1 MEKITRKVTA
11 TVIHYSEAVLENGM
25 PAFKECPSE
34 LVADAVDATQALA
47 YLRKKYGT
55 DRSFLVTGLETST
68 KKYEMDLALFVKT
81 ATPVMEVNAVPDA
94 EPEAEQTTPAA
105 PTSSLLPR
113 LSRRLSLL
121 HLPPNPLW
129 PLLFPQAKLKFDR
142 HAQQSERKGKTS
154 DSYCRCCA
162 DSCGSCRNRYLT
174 DDRDAVGRRHLR
186 SSNHP
191 ALYRG
196 LPCRYGCKRNLL
208 QVRALHKGKQETGE
222 ERIFNAGHEEGIRK
236 VPERIP

>member
-1 MEKITRKVTA
+1 VTVRRDGQAAASKSGVANYPFFAGLSCDAAYFLKFLPAERSLHMEKITRKVTA

-34 LVADAVDATQALA
+34 LVADAVDSTQALA

-105 PTSSLLPR
+105 PTSEAP
-113 LSRRLSLL
+113 
-121 HLPPNPLW
+121 
-129 PLLFPQAKLKFDR
+129 A
-142 HAQQSERKGKTS
+142 A
-154 DSYCRCCA
+154 
-162 DSCGSCRNRYLT
+162 
-174 DDRDAVGRRHLR
+174 AVEVAA
-186 SSNHP
+186 P
-191 ALYRG
+191 A
-196 LPCRYGCKRNLL
+196 P
-208 QVRALHKGKQETGE
+208 VQEAAPAPVAAEFTPAPVAPVEPAAPATEPAVAVAVPAGE
-222 ERIFNAGHEEGIRK
+222 VEI
-236 VPERIP
+236 

>member
-81 ATPVMEVNAVPDA
+81 ATPVMEVVIDTKCACWLCYFCSVCVGRGLLFGVDDICRR
-94 EPEAEQTTPAA
+94 PAA
-105 PTSSLLPR
+105 
-113 LSRRLSLL
+113 
-121 HLPPNPLW
+121 
-129 PLLFPQAKLKFDR
+129 A
-142 HAQQSERKGKTS
+142 
-154 DSYCRCCA
+154 
-162 DSCGSCRNRYLT
+162 
-174 DDRDAVGRRHLR
+174 
-186 SSNHP
+186 
-191 ALYRG
+191 
-196 LPCRYGCKRNLL
+196 
-208 QVRALHKGKQETGE
+208 VRAHC
-222 ERIFNAGHEEGIRK
+222 
-236 VPERIP
+236 

>member
-34 LVADAVDATQALA
+34 LVADAVDSAQALA

-94 EPEAEQTTPAA
+94 EPEAEQTAPAAAVEVAASAPVQEATPAPVAAEFTPAPVAPVAPVEPAA
-105 PTSSLLPR
+105 PATEP
-113 LSRRLSLL
+113 
-121 HLPPNPLW
+121 
-129 PLLFPQAKLKFDR
+129 
-142 HAQQSERKGKTS
+142 
-154 DSYCRCCA
+154 
-162 DSCGSCRNRYLT
+162 
-174 DDRDAVGRRHLR
+174 AVAVAV
-186 SSNHP
+186 P
-191 ALYRG
+191 A
-196 LPCRYGCKRNLL
+196 
-208 QVRALHKGKQETGE
+208 GE
-222 ERIFNAGHEEGIRK
+222 VEI
-236 VPERIP
+236 

>member
-34 LVADAVDATQALA
+34 LVADAVDSTQALA

-105 PTSSLLPR
+105 PTSEAP
-113 LSRRLSLL
+113 
-121 HLPPNPLW
+121 
-129 PLLFPQAKLKFDR
+129 A
-142 HAQQSERKGKTS
+142 A
-154 DSYCRCCA
+154 
-162 DSCGSCRNRYLT
+162 
-174 DDRDAVGRRHLR
+174 AVEEAA
-186 SSNHP
+186 P
-191 ALYRG
+191 A
-196 LPCRYGCKRNLL
+196 P
-208 QVRALHKGKQETGE
+208 VAAEFTPAPVAPVEPAAPATEPAVAVAVPAGE
-222 ERIFNAGHEEGIRK
+222 VEI
-236 VPERIP
+236 

>member
-34 LVADAVDATQALA
+34 LVADAVDSAQALA

-94 EPEAEQTTPAA
+94 EPEAEQTTPATLTSEA
-105 PTSSLLPR
+105 P
-113 LSRRLSLL
+113 
-121 HLPPNPLW
+121 
-129 PLLFPQAKLKFDR
+129 A
-142 HAQQSERKGKTS
+142 A
-154 DSYCRCCA
+154 
-162 DSCGSCRNRYLT
+162 
-174 DDRDAVGRRHLR
+174 AVEVAA
-186 SSNHP
+186 P
-191 ALYRG
+191 A
-196 LPCRYGCKRNLL
+196 P
-208 QVRALHKGKQETGE
+208 VQEAAPAPVAAEFTPAPVAPVEPAAPATEPAVAVAAPAGE
-222 ERIFNAGHEEGIRK
+222 VEI
-236 VPERIP
+236 

>member
-81 ATPVMEVNAVPDA
+81 ATPVMEVNAAPDA

-105 PTSSLLPR
+105 PTSEAP
-113 LSRRLSLL
+113 
-121 HLPPNPLW
+121 
-129 PLLFPQAKLKFDR
+129 A
-142 HAQQSERKGKTS
+142 A
-154 DSYCRCCA
+154 
-162 DSCGSCRNRYLT
+162 
-174 DDRDAVGRRHLR
+174 AVDVIDT
-186 SSNHP
+186 
-191 ALYRG
+191 
-196 LPCRYGCKRNLL
+196 K
-208 QVRALHKGKQETGE
+208 
-222 ERIFNAGHEEGIRK
+222 
-236 VPERIP
+236 

>member
-81 ATPVMEVNAVPDA
+81 ATPVMEVNAAPDA

-105 PTSSLLPR
+105 PTSEAP
-113 LSRRLSLL
+113 
-121 HLPPNPLW
+121 
-129 PLLFPQAKLKFDR
+129 A
-142 HAQQSERKGKTS
+142 A
-154 DSYCRCCA
+154 
-162 DSCGSCRNRYLT
+162 
-174 DDRDAVGRRHLR
+174 AVEVAA
-186 SSNHP
+186 P
-191 ALYRG
+191 A
-196 LPCRYGCKRNLL
+196 P
-208 QVRALHKGKQETGE
+208 VAAEFTPAPVAPVEPAAPATEPAVAVAVPAGE
-222 ERIFNAGHEEGIRK
+222 VEI
-236 VPERIP
+236 

>member
-1 MEKITRKVTA
+1 M
-11 TVIHYSEAVLENGM
+11 
-25 PAFKECPSE
+25 
-34 LVADAVDATQALA
+34 
-47 YLRKKYGT
+47 
-55 DRSFLVTGLETST
+55 TGLETST

-105 PTSSLLPR
+105 PTSEAPAAAVEVAAPAPVQEAAPAPVSCGVY
-113 LSRRLSLL
+113 SRACRAGLSLL

-174 DDRDAVGRRHLR
+174 DDRDAVGRRHL
-186 SSNHP
+186 
-191 ALYRG
+191 
-196 LPCRYGCKRNLL
+196 
-208 QVRALHKGKQETGE
+208 QVK
-222 ERIFNAGHEEGIRK
+222 
-236 VPERIP
+236 

>member
-34 LVADAVDATQALA
+34 LVADAVDSAQALA

-94 EPEAEQTTPAA
+94 EPEAEQAPAAAVEVAASAPVQEATPAPVAAEFTPAPVAPVAPVEPAA
-105 PTSSLLPR
+105 PATEP
-113 LSRRLSLL
+113 
-121 HLPPNPLW
+121 
-129 PLLFPQAKLKFDR
+129 
-142 HAQQSERKGKTS
+142 
-154 DSYCRCCA
+154 
-162 DSCGSCRNRYLT
+162 
-174 DDRDAVGRRHLR
+174 AVAVAV
-186 SSNHP
+186 P
-191 ALYRG
+191 A
-196 LPCRYGCKRNLL
+196 
-208 QVRALHKGKQETGE
+208 GE
-222 ERIFNAGHEEGIRK
+222 VEI
-236 VPERIP
+236 

>member
-34 LVADAVDATQALA
+34 LVADAVDSTQALA

-94 EPEAEQTTPAA
+94 EPEAEQTAPATPTSEAPAAAVEVAASAPAPVAAEFTPAPVAPVAPVEPAA
-105 PTSSLLPR
+105 PATEP
-113 LSRRLSLL
+113 
-121 HLPPNPLW
+121 
-129 PLLFPQAKLKFDR
+129 
-142 HAQQSERKGKTS
+142 
-154 DSYCRCCA
+154 
-162 DSCGSCRNRYLT
+162 
-174 DDRDAVGRRHLR
+174 AVAVAV
-186 SSNHP
+186 P
-191 ALYRG
+191 A
-196 LPCRYGCKRNLL
+196 
-208 QVRALHKGKQETGE
+208 GE
-222 ERIFNAGHEEGIRK
+222 VEI
-236 VPERIP
+236 

>member
-34 LVADAVDATQALA
+34 LVADAVDSAQALA

-94 EPEAEQTTPAA
+94 EPEAEQTAPATPTSEAPAA
-105 PTSSLLPR
+105 AVEVAASCTRSCGVY
-113 LSRRLSLL
+113 SR
-121 HLPPNPLW
+121 
-129 PLLFPQAKLKFDR
+129 A
-142 HAQQSERKGKTS
+142 
-154 DSYCRCCA
+154 CCA
-162 DSCGSCRNRYLT
+162 CR
-174 DDRDAVGRRHLR
+174 
-186 SSNHP
+186 
-191 ALYRG
+191 
-196 LPCRYGCKRNLL
+196 
-208 QVRALHKGKQETGE
+208 TG
-222 ERIFNAGHEEGIRK
+222 
-236 VPERIP
+236 